1 MSKSSAVTSSIM
13 LSSTLSTVP
22 SELELACLGRP
33 PEQSWSSQSS
43 FKSKGKATISSIKSM
58 ASSELELSSLMT
70 SSENARIKIYSTND
84 IGTNRSSSLSLNK
97 FIGSESTKKN

>member
-1 MSKSSAVTSSIM
+1 MSKSSAVTSSMM

-58 ASSELELSSLMT
+58 ASSELELSSLTT
-70 SSENARIKIYSTND
+70 SSENLRTKFYNIKLK
-84 IGTNRSSSLSLNK
+84 GAQSLTTLIKVKSK
-97 FIGSESTKKN
+97 PQFSRTDF